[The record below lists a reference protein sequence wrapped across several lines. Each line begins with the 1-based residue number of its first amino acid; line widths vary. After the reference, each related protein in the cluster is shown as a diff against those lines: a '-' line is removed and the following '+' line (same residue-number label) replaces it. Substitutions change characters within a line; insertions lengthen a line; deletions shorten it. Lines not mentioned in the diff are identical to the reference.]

1 VREKPELSRF
11 RGALSLCAALAVVPS
26 CSDDDAAPAAAAGS
40 GGAPLDGSAG
50 SDAGASGGSSG
61 SGGSGGSAGNGAASG
76 AGGALATGGA
86 APGDASAGS
95 SGTAGMSSGP
105 AIRGSTETP
114 CLEHSQCP
122 SGVCV
127 GNYCDGPG
135 CGPTPGITEV
145 CDGKDNDCD
154 AIADNPGTCD
164 GICRGSILDGRTY
177 MFCDSVKTFADAEAS
192 CRSKGMHLLRLDSAA
207 EQQLVNAEAA
217 RLSVTPGW
225 IGGFARDEDGVWR
238 WIGGE
243 VFWRGGADGAP
254 EAGRFTSWG
263 TGQPNDGGQ
272 NHEQRCLRAFGSWN
286 DWECG
291 IRLPYICE
299 LYSVAAGCFDAVKN
313 GSETGTD
320 CGGSCNPCPTG
331 EACGGSAD
339 CQSQSC
345 VAGMCAD
352 TCRDG
357 VQNGSET
364 AVDCGGHCR
373 RCASGRTCGDAT
385 DCGSRLCSGGTCGA
399 CVTSTCPECDD
410 GYRCC
415 SMEGHCGCK
424 GLTTQICLGGAR
436 P

>member
-1 VREKPELSRF
+1 M
-11 RGALSLCAALAVVPS
+11 
-26 CSDDDAAPAAAAGS
+26 
-40 GGAPLDGSAG
+40 SA
-50 SDAGASGGSSG
+50 
-61 SGGSGGSAGNGAASG
+61 
-76 AGGALATGGA
+76 T
-86 APGDASAGS
+86 PG
-95 SGTAGMSSGP
+95 
-105 AIRGSTETP
+105 IRGSTQTP
-114 CLEHSQCP
+114 CVDHSDCP
-122 SGVCV
+122 SGVCI
-127 GNYCDGPG
+127 GNYCDAPG

-164 GICRGSILDGRTY
+164 ASCRGSILEGRTY
-177 MFCDSVKTFADAEAS
+177 MFCTGIKTFDDAEAS

-225 IGGFARDEDGVWR
+225 IGGSDRDEDGVWR
-238 WIGGE
+238 WIGGD
-243 VFWRGGADGAP
+243 VFWRGGSDGAP

-291 IRLPYICE
+291 IRLAYVCE

-313 GSETGTD
+313 GTETGTD
-320 CGGSCNPCPTG
+320 CGGSCRACASGAPCAG
-331 EACGGSAD
+331 NAD

-345 VAGMCAD
+345 AAGVCAD
-352 TCRDG
+352 TCGDR

-364 AVDCGGHCR
+364 GVDCGGFCR
-373 RCASGRTCGDAT
+373 RCPTGRTCANVN
-385 DCGSRLCSGGTCGA
+385 DCGSRVCAGGTCGA
-399 CVTSTCPECDD
+399 CVESTCPACDD
-410 GYRCC
+410 GYKCC
-415 SMEGHCGCK
+415 SLEGHCGCK